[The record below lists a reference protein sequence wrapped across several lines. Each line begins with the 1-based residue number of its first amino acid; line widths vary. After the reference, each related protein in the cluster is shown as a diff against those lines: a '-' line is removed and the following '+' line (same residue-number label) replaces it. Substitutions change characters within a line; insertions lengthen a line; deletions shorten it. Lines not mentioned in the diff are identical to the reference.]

1 MRITGKQLRR
11 IIQEEV
17 RRMVI
22 KEAAV
27 ATPDDLGRMV
37 VRLFELIDQADPS
50 QSNPIIMFNYP
61 GAPANDM
68 QTDMIPLSRLQAT
81 VVITKEGPV
90 TSSVV
95 PNALSIFVGAGVE
108 AQVLLKSGGKT
119 LAPEYI
125 DQDAVMDVNQV
136 LASEFAG
143 SEAGLLQM
151 LGGKPRVDI
160 PVKLPSNLV
169 VAVG

>member
-27 ATPDDLGRMV
+27 ATPEDLGRMV
-37 VRLFELIDQADPS
+37 VRLFELFDQADPT
-50 QSNPIIMFNYP
+50 QSNPIIMFNYQ

-68 QTDMIPLSRLQAT
+68 QSDMVPLSRLQAT
-81 VVITKEGPV
+81 VIITKQASMTSTIV
-90 TSSVV
+90 TNS
-95 PNALSIFVGAGVE
+95 LSIFVGNGVE
-108 AQVLLKSGGKT
+108 AQVLLKNGGKT
-119 LAPEYI
+119 LVPDFI
-125 DQDAVMDVNQV
+125 DQDAIMDVNEV
-136 LASEFAG
+136 LASEFSGA
-143 SEAGLLQM
+143 EAGLLKM

-160 PVKLPSNLV
+160 PVKLTSNILV
-169 VAVG
+169 PVG